1 MELRTEKLRSLRND
15 YMIYN
20 QQFDPIKRITLLDWI
35 MDVCNSLGF
44 KRSTYYLSVVLFDLF
59 MTKIN
64 NVQVTKLQL
73 IGVCCLILASKS
85 EVIYLFILFIYIYTY
100 RK

>member
-1 MELRTEKLRSLRND
+1 MNTKYNNEQDMELRTEKLRSLRND

-59 MTKIN
+59 E
-64 NVQVTKLQL
+64 
-73 IGVCCLILASKS
+73 KS
-85 EVIYLFILFIYIYTY
+85 NLESTNTTTSPS
-100 RK
+100 

>member
-20 QQFDPIKRITLLDWI
+20 QQFDPMKRIILLDWI

-85 EVIYLFILFIYIYTY
+85 EVKYLFFLSIYIY

>member
-64 NVQVTKLQL
+64 TEIMKILWRPSKKRLTK
-73 IGVCCLILASKS
+73 
-85 EVIYLFILFIYIYTY
+85 
-100 RK
+100 